1 MTIRCTHLHFVSKHI
16 CAYPYIRKSM
26 HTCSIVAE
34 HHTHTHTNT
43 HTHRGAGGR
52 VGTGGSLQPNL
63 QDPGPP
69 PRYVCML
76 ACMHVCISVCMYVC
90 NLTYK
95 TRGHHPALDGGFL
108 GFYLY
113 RGETLAATLGGR
125 AYVRP
130 HCPDSFELDVPRTL
144 CVPPP
149 SLSLSLS
156 LSLYI

>member
-1 MTIRCTHLHFVSKHI
+1 
-16 CAYPYIRKSM
+16 M
-26 HTCSIVAE
+26 H
-34 HHTHTHTNT
+34 
-43 HTHRGAGGR
+43 AGMHACIN
-52 VGTGGSLQPNL
+52 VCMYVCMQPNL

-69 PRYVCML
+69 PWYVCMY
-76 ACMHVCISVCMYVC
+76 ACMHVCINVCMYVC

-156 LSLYI
+156 LPVYIWGLSEVYLRSI

>member
-1 MTIRCTHLHFVSKHI
+1 MCVDD
-16 CAYPYIRKSM
+16 
-26 HTCSIVAE
+26 SILMCILIDVW
-34 HHTHTHTNT
+34 
-43 HTHRGAGGR
+43 
-52 VGTGGSLQPNL
+52 
-63 QDPGPP
+63 
-69 PRYVCML
+69 YVCMYVCMY

-156 LSLYI
+156 LSLPVYIWGLSEVCLRSI

>member
-1 MTIRCTHLHFVSKHI
+1 
-16 CAYPYIRKSM
+16 M
-26 HTCSIVAE
+26 H
-34 HHTHTHTNT
+34 
-43 HTHRGAGGR
+43 AGMHACIN
-52 VGTGGSLQPNL
+52 VCMYVCMQPNL

-69 PRYVCML
+69 PWYVCMY
-76 ACMHVCISVCMYVC
+76 ACMHVCINVCMYVC